1 MTARGIQDAS
11 GWGLLGLTVGALAG
25 FALSLQLAVR
35 LFSRP
40 VGTWG
45 LTAMTTLVV
54 AAMTVGGGIG
64 YWLTRRA
71 TPRPAP

>member
-1 MTARGIQDAS
+1 MTARGTQDAS
-11 GWGLLGLTVGALAG
+11 GWGLLGLTVGVLAG
-25 FALSLQLAVR
+25 FVVSLRLAVP
-35 LFSRP
+35 LFPRP

-54 AAMTVGGGIG
+54 AAMTGGGGIG